1 MSWLLG
7 SRESSLARQEEPPT
21 MRRLPILLVVAMALH
36 GPPARA
42 DDCPFAQYAYV
53 RDTGQIEISTGFMDR
68 PSDLASRIPAME
80 KNGFVVLESEAARTF
95 ARHERVRGHDI
106 ATTIA
111 IAPPVGH
118 GEGGASSNVDLR
130 VVVDRDTVVNCPL
143 SYAYLG
149 LDRITIDPAR
159 RYVTLI
165 AHERTLYFD
174 GFEAHRVID
183 QDWLDQ
189 RAESTRK
196 LLCGNSR

>member
-1 MSWLLG
+1 LKQIWFLVAVTLFP
-7 SRESSLARQEEPPT
+7 LAD
-21 MRRLPILLVVAMALH
+21 
-36 GPPARA
+36 PAHA
-42 DDCPFAQYAYV
+42 DDCPFARYAFA
-53 RDTGQIEISTGFMDR
+53 RDTGQIEITTGFMDR
-68 PSDLASRIPAME
+68 PPDLASRTPAME
-80 KNGFVVLESEAARTF
+80 KNGFVVLESERARTF
-95 ARHERVRGHDI
+95 ARHERVLGHDV
-106 ATTIA
+106 ATTITM
-111 IAPPVGH
+111 APPVGH

-183 QDWLDQ
+183 EDWLDQ